1 MLVLKAWLKFVRAD
15 DIFRG
20 WHFSERIFGSDPAL
34 PAGGNHIKVGSTE
47 QWAGLGGKRWAE
59 SALQINKGKTKFLWN
74 LEPVWQN
81 AVMIIIHILKLCSK
95 SVFVQQFRII
105 PMTWIIRI
113 IMEED
118 VHSTHCNSCFSNTC
132 TSPACPTTA
141 CPNHCGVRWDIFAK
155 VHLQCQSL
163 KYRLHSCK
171 LPDHLSE
178 ICPLQQVS

>member
-1 MLVLKAWLKFVRAD
+1 
-15 DIFRG
+15 
-20 WHFSERIFGSDPAL
+20 
-34 PAGGNHIKVGSTE
+34 
-47 QWAGLGGKRWAE
+47 
-59 SALQINKGKTKFLWN
+59 
-74 LEPVWQN
+74 
-81 AVMIIIHILKLCSK
+81 
-95 SVFVQQFRII
+95 
-105 PMTWIIRI
+105 MTWIIRI

-178 ICPLQQVS
+178 ICPLQQVTLFAQLTLERICGNANILLDFPGFLHQLLLWLPSTPSETVQSQPSGGRWLIIVLERKPKKDSSLWNIQHCPASLVVCCQSWNRCGGALG